1 MSNKPPKL
9 DTIGKMQ
16 APKLATVSGTNSKET
31 VYVDVDDE
39 ITTII
44 EKVRGAKGKIVA
56 LVLPKRATV
65 LQSIVNMKLLKRT
78 VSEAGKNLVLVTT
91 EAGLLP
97 LAGLVGLHVA
107 DTPTSRPTIPSKPD
121 QPSDEPEAIEE
132 PLNVSD
138 NSGSEDEFNMDE
150 AANVPI
156 GELAS
161 SAGAAAV
168 AGEVDDEL
176 VMNDTVADKPDVTPV
191 KKNKKLAIPNFDKFR
206 TRLILG
212 AVLLIAL
219 VAGWIVAAK
228 VLPKA
233 TISIETNSQLVKSNL
248 SLTLDTAAKQVDVQN
263 KILPATAQ
271 SVQKTYSQQV
281 ATTGQQNNGAKA
293 SGSVYFALTDC
304 KYNTVTIP
312 TGSGISVGNKT
323 YITQSAVTLNSATIG
338 GQCNPSSLQS
348 FWSATATVIALQG
361 GSDYNTAKGTTF
373 SVSSSISGAGSVA
386 ATASSDIAGGTDSI
400 VKIVAQAD
408 IDNAKAQIAAQ
419 DQSKVKQELES
430 DLQAKGILPIVVTY
444 VAGSQ
449 QVTTS
454 ANVGDAADTVT
465 VTSVIPYTMLGVQ
478 TSDLRQI
485 VVASVDSQI
494 DASKQKILDD
504 GIAHAQYTI
513 QNAAT
518 PTSAVVS
525 AQIQSIAG
533 PELDAQSL
541 KKQIAGKKSGDVT
554 SAIGS
559 LPGVTKVDVKYSPFW
574 VTTAPTNTNKITL
587 NIAMPSGAN

>member
-9 DTIGKMQ
+9 DTMGKAQ

-31 VYVDVDDE
+31 VYIDVDDE
-39 ITTII
+39 ITSII
-44 EKVRGAKGKIVA
+44 DKVREAKGKIVA

-78 VSEAGKNLVLVTT
+78 AGEAGKNLVLVTT

-107 DTPTSRPTIPSKPD
+107 DTPSSRPNIPPKPD
-121 QPSDEPEAIEE
+121 QPSEEPEAIEE
-132 PLNVSD
+132 PLMVAD
-138 NSGSEDEFNMDE
+138 NSGSEAEFDMDE
-150 AANVPI
+150 AANIPI

-168 AGEVDDEL
+168 SSEVDEEL
-176 VMNDTVADKPDVTPV
+176 VMDDALSDKPNVSPV

-206 TRLILG
+206 LRIILG
-212 AVLLIAL
+212 ALLLILIA
-219 VAGWIVAAK
+219 AGWYFAAT

-233 TISIETNSQLVKSNL
+233 TVSIETNSQIVKSNL
-248 SLTLDTAAKQVDVQN
+248 SLTLDTAAKVVDVQN

-271 SVQKTYSQQV
+271 TVQKSYSQQV

-293 SGSVYFALTDC
+293 TGSVTLQSSVCSLPAQKPADIA
-304 KYNTVTIP
+304 V
-312 TGSGISVGNKT
+312 GSSVQSNNHT
-323 YITQSAVTLNSATIG
+323 YITQEKSSFSNPQLSSDGKCFIYTSNATSITALKG
-338 GQCNPSSLQS
+338 G
-348 FWSATATVIALQG
+348 T
-361 GSDYNTAKGTTF
+361 DYNTSTSADFTGPNGTT
-373 SVSSSISGAGSVA
+373 GTGS
-386 ATASSDIAGGTDSI
+386 ATGGTDAI

-408 IDNAKAQIAAQ
+408 IDSAKAQIAAQ
-419 DQSKVKQELES
+419 DTSKVKQELES

-465 VTSVIPYTMLGVQ
+465 VTSVVPYTMLGIQ
-478 TSDLRQI
+478 TSDLKQI
-485 VVASVDSQI
+485 VVASVDAQI
-494 DASKQKILDD
+494 DTSKQKILDD

-513 QNAAT
+513 QDAAT
-518 PTSAVVS
+518 PTSAIVS
-525 AQIQSIAG
+525 AQIQSVAG
-533 PELDAQSL
+533 PELNVASL
-541 KKQIAGKKSGDVT
+541 KQQVAGKKSGDVK
-554 SAIGS
+554 SAIGG
-559 LPGVTKVDVKYSPFW
+559 LPGVTKVDVHYSPFW
-574 VTTAPTNTNKITL
+574 VTSAPTNTNKITIH
-587 NIAMPSGAN
+587 IAKPSGTN